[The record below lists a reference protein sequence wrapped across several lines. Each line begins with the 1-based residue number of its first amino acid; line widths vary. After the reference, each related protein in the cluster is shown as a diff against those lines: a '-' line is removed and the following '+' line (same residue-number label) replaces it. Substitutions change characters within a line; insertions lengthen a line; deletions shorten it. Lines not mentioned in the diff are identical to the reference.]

1 MSMAGVETNSE
12 RVERTQG
19 NKKTRRE
26 WATVAPKH
34 MHVNEMGKVGQFA

>member
-1 MSMAGVETNSE
+1 MLMAGVKMNSE

-26 WATVAPKH
+26 WATVALKH
-34 MHVNEMGKVGQFA
+34 THTNEMGKVG